1 MCKDKGMSDGTF
13 GARVY
18 ARDGALAGAYALCV
32 VYKGKFTHHE
42 AAPGDDGV
50 YVVNKKMQ
58 FGNLTTIEQVGA
70 RCQYSVRVPFPQC
83 QFLLLPLLSTLQ

>member
-13 GARVY
+13 GARRY
-18 ARDGALAGAYALCV
+18 ARDGASAGAYALCV

-42 AAPGDDGV
+42 VVPGDDGV
-50 YVVNKKMQ
+50 YIVNKMR

-70 RCQYSVRVPFPQC
+70 RCQ
-83 QFLLLPLLSTLQ
+83 